1 MRRVFTRPGD
11 LLVSLPDRSTAFHI
25 EDGREL
31 LLLQVSPALAHHL
44 ITQCGGHSLDQLT
57 PLLARPVR
65 DPLIAEILR
74 RLESDNSDTIVA
86 QLWGIGVVF
95 SNLLRRAGTLAAA
108 TTQPTL
114 PNATLKALLDRVRN
128 GLTEKWTVERMA
140 AETQLPR
147 RTFAAAFKQAQ
158 GIPVHQYL
166 LRLRADHAVTLLLTT
181 SIPLADVAYQS
192 GFAHQSHMTRVLGQL
207 KRATPNQIRT
217 NR

>member
-25 EDGREL
+25 EDGHEL

-44 ITQCGGHSLDQLT
+44 MTQCGGHSLDQLT
-57 PLLARPVR
+57 PLVARPVR

-74 RLESDNSDTIVA
+74 RLESENSDTIVA

-128 GLTEKWTVERMA
+128 GLTETWTVERMA
-140 AETQLPR
+140 PKLSCHAAHSLR
-147 RTFAAAFKQAQ
+147 RSNRHRVC
-158 GIPVHQYL
+158 PC
-166 LRLRADHAVTLLLTT
+166 T
-181 SIPLADVAYQS
+181 SICCDFVPTTPS
-192 GFAHQSHMTRVLGQL
+192 PFCSP
-207 KRATPNQIRT
+207 RAFHSPTWPT
-217 NR
+217 NPDSPINPT

>member
-1 MRRVFTRPGD
+1 
-11 LLVSLPDRSTAFHI
+11 
-25 EDGREL
+25 
-31 LLLQVSPALAHHL
+31 
-44 ITQCGGHSLDQLT
+44 
-57 PLLARPVR
+57 
-65 DPLIAEILR
+65 
-74 RLESDNSDTIVA
+74 
-86 QLWGIGVVF
+86 
-95 SNLLRRAGTLAAA
+95 
-108 TTQPTL
+108 
-114 PNATLKALLDRVRN
+114 
-128 GLTEKWTVERMA
+128 MA